1 MIFIV
6 QNETVISNA
15 NPEPINNESWMKQ
28 TKTASLQ
35 NRGHISRFKTRIC
48 ELKTFEEVFLR

>member
-15 NPEPINNESWMKQ
+15 NPEQYKLDETNE
-28 TKTASLQ
+28 
-35 NRGHISRFKTRIC
+35 NRGHKSRFKIRIC
-48 ELKTFEEVFLR
+48 ELKTFE